1 MRRFLVVGCG
11 GSGGATLA
19 YMMDQLRSEL
29 LAAGVNSLP
38 IGWQFVHIDVPSG
51 AEAGPDGL
59 ANVVGQGGSYIGAGP
74 QGSSY
79 AILDSALAHRL
90 AAESALDTIATWAPR
105 QPEAVTN
112 PISAGAG
119 QYRAIGRMITLSKA
133 GEIRQRLQNAW
144 DQLFRVEATSQ
155 LARLDVP
162 GMGGFDPNEPPLVL
176 VVSSMAGGAGAS
188 MALDVCRLLTLV
200 SGLDPKLMGLFMV
213 TPDIFDSL
221 PESARIGV
229 RANALALLG
238 EIVASQAGAAR
249 EHDVQILRALGQQ
262 HGEGEPIPFARV
274 FPVGRY
280 VGGDRTLFGDG
291 SQNAV
296 YRGLGRGLAGL
307 MMSGTASDQF
317 VSYDLGNTASPSG
330 DRDLLG
336 WGNEVWDPLPW
347 GTYGFSSLSM
357 GRDRYGEYAAQ
368 RLARSCVDK
377 LLLGH
382 LQPGNPA
389 SGTEQINSLLD
400 SQWEV
405 ACDVLGLPSTCGDDK
420 NRMRVLGNWITG
432 VAFPVRV
439 AGAATTTLIDRQLRG
454 YLPNPEGMTAEQWVP
469 MFRQAVNNRHGPLSK
484 AIADSAY
491 AMAFPWHRELADRV
505 DALVTQCLADFGLP
519 YTRALVDR
527 LRRYIDEELATA
539 VDDLGSMGPKE
550 LLALSPNVES
560 AVASLRGVMSNADQ
574 VLSTALDGFHG
585 NVRRALYANAS
596 AKVADVLKVVGG
608 ELLGPLNAALS
619 EAQVILEN
627 AQAEPPSDVGLAR
640 LVTDQYTA
648 WPSDADE
655 LVPGRF
661 AEANNEV
668 LLINS
673 TAFKERYELDLPKAL
688 VTGQASPPLTVAVA
702 QSTARV
708 IAGRWPTTGGI
719 VAPDGLLDRTA
730 NWVTKAFDVDPETG
744 TSLVPSLAQYD
755 VHTRP
760 AELLERA
767 RLYVGR
773 PSESFAEF
781 CKVSL
786 RDFIQGVG
794 ASESEREARRRDIVT
809 KFNEAL
815 ALARPLASVNDQSLQ
830 TVHPGQQLEY
840 RYKFSDIPFL
850 GKPVAQDLSEALN
863 SNPRIDQ
870 ATKDNFARA
879 LSGEDS
885 VTRIDVF
892 GSYPNY
898 SPLAFDSVLK
908 PAAQQWSSTAGPGRA
923 AFWRYRRTRP
933 LQASLP
939 MAAAERRAM
948 TAGWFLG
955 QVIGRIQIPSSPYTE
970 PVRIYDGDNG
980 EWLAFPHPLL
990 TPPAQFTASYDWLP
1004 AVLEGVLLAI
1014 AQSHEPPVMRSLRPY
1029 RVLRELFDSNSQDPA
1044 SGIVKLT
1051 ATDRLTDFLGGGSV
1065 SPQLVSRIPEI
1076 AVAQTR
1082 SERADAAVEWLTTV
1096 RTLASQYLPAGSTGA
1111 APGGQYTTVGSR
1123 AKAGKTPVF
1132 RDLAPDVYWATGVLR
1147 RLVREAEDE
1156 LRRAE
1161 AKGVALHGNA
1171 DRDEAAADAAVE
1183 PDDVMIPQGGAF

>member
-29 LAAGVNSLP
+29 LGAGVASLP
-38 IGWQFVHIDVPSG
+38 MGWQFVHIDVPSG

-59 ANVVGQGGSYIGAGP
+59 ANVAGQSGTYIGAGP

-105 QPEAVTN
+105 QPDAVTN

-119 QYRAIGRMITLSKA
+119 QYRAIGRMITLSRA

-144 DQLFRVEATSQ
+144 DQLFRVEAMSEMAQ
-155 LARLDVP
+155 LDVP
-162 GMGGFDPNEPPLVL
+162 GMGAFDANEPPLVL

-200 SGLDPKLMGLFMV
+200 SGLDPKLMGVFMV

-238 EIVASQAGAAR
+238 EIVASQSGAAR
-249 EHDVQILRALGQQ
+249 EHDVAILRALGQQ

-280 VGGDRTLFGDG
+280 VGADRTLFGDG

-357 GRDRYGEYAAQ
+357 GRDRYAEYAAQ

-377 LLLGH
+377 LLFGH
-382 LQPGNPA
+382 MQPGNTA
-389 SGTEQINSLLD
+389 SGTEQIGSLLD
-400 SQWEV
+400 SQWEA
-405 ACDVLGLPSTCGDDK
+405 ACDSLGLPPTSGDDN
-420 NRMRVLGNWITG
+420 NRMRLLGTWMTG
-432 VAFPVRV
+432 VAFPARA

-469 MFRQAVNNRHGPLSK
+469 TFRQAVANRRGPLAK

-491 AMAFPWHRELADRV
+491 SMAFPWHRDLAGRIDT
-505 DALVTQCLADFGLP
+505 LVTRCLADFSLP

-527 LRRYIDEELATA
+527 LRRYIDDELVTA
-539 VDDLGSMGPKE
+539 VDDLGAMGPKDI
-550 LLALSPNVES
+550 LALAPNVES
-560 AVASLRGVMSNADQ
+560 AVTSLRGVMSNADQ
-574 VLSTALDGFHG
+574 VLRTALDGFHG
-585 NVRRALYANAS
+585 NIRRALYASAA
-596 AKVADVLKVVGG
+596 AKVADVFKVIGG
-608 ELLGPLNAALS
+608 ELLGPLSAALS

-627 AQAEPPSDVGLAR
+627 AQAEPPADVGLAR
-640 LVTDQYTA
+640 LLTDQYTA
-648 WPSDADE
+648 WPSDTDE

-688 VTGQASPPLTVAVA
+688 TTGRASPPFSVAVA
-702 QSTARV
+702 ESTARV
-708 IAGRWPTTGGI
+708 ISGQWQTTGGI
-719 VAPDGLLDRTA
+719 TAPDGLLDRTA
-730 NWVTKAFDVDPETG
+730 TWVTRAFGVDPETG
-744 TSLVPSLAQYD
+744 ASLVPSLAQYD

-773 PSESFAEF
+773 PSEAFAEF

-786 RDFIQGVG
+786 REFIQGAGV
-794 ASESEREARRRDIVT
+794 AESELAARRRDIEA
-809 KFNEAL
+809 KFSAAL
-815 ALARPLASVNDQSLQ
+815 SLARPLASVNDQSLQ

-840 RYKFSDIPFL
+840 RYKFSDVPFL
-850 GKPVAQDLSEALN
+850 GQSVAQSLAAALGA
-863 SNPRIDQ
+863 NPRIDQ
-870 ATKDNFARA
+870 ATKDNFARS
-879 LSGEDS
+879 LSDEDS
-885 VTRIDVF
+885 VTRIDIF

-898 SPLAFDSVLK
+898 SPLVFESVLK
-908 PAAQQWSSTAGPGRA
+908 PAAQQWASTTGPGRA
-923 AFWRYRRTRP
+923 AFWRFRRTRP

-939 MAAAERRAM
+939 MADAERRAM

-955 QVIGRIQIPSSPYTE
+955 QVIGRIQIPPSPFDK
-970 PVRIYDGDNG
+970 PVRIYDMDNRQ
-980 EWLAFPHPLL
+980 WVPFPHPLL

-1004 AVLEGVLLAI
+1004 AVLEAILLAI

-1029 RVLRELFDSNSQDPA
+1029 RLLRELFDANSQDPA
-1044 SGIVKLT
+1044 SGIVKL
-1051 ATDRLTDFLGGGSV
+1051 AASQRLVEFLRGGAETG
-1065 SPQLVSRIPEI
+1065 QLASRIPEI
-1076 AVAQTR
+1076 ATAATPAD
-1082 SERADAAVEWLTTV
+1082 RADAAVEWLGTV
-1096 RTLASQYLPAGSTGA
+1096 RGLSSQYLPAGTAGA
-1111 APGGQYTTVGSR
+1111 ADGGPYTTVGSR
-1123 AKAGKTPVF
+1123 SKAGKTPIF
-1132 RDLAPDVYWATGVLR
+1132 RDIAPDVYWATGILS
-1147 RLVREAEDE
+1147 RLVREAEEE
-1156 LRRAE
+1156 LRREAE
-1161 AKGVALHGNA
+1161 RPAARERSNA
-1171 DRDEAAADAAVE
+1171 DGAALDPMPE
-1183 PDDVMIPQGGAF
+1183 SGDVMIPQAGTF